1 MDFMSPRETAGPASG
16 PDADQQGDGR
26 REGGSRTR
34 RRLIE
39 TAQELLAE
47 QGEDA
52 IRLRE
57 LTAAAQVNVAA
68 VHYHFGSLR
77 ALFEV
82 AETEAVE
89 YIVGAQLAELDAL
102 GAALDA
108 MVRAFPDMHVHNDP
122 YPVQFGA
129 GDWTTVIG
137 RVTGTF
143 SGEMVLPDGTVI
155 PGTGKSFEVDLTT
168 TARWEEELMV
178 EEWVFWDSALMA
190 QQIGLA

>member
-1 MDFMSPRETAGPASG
+1 MTTPTDSG
-16 PDADQQGDGR
+16 RAAHNLRLMQEGDSAFNR
-26 REGGSRTR
+26 HDK
-34 RRLIE
+34 
-39 TAQELLAE
+39 AYF
-47 QGEDA
+47 
-52 IRLRE
+52 
-57 LTAAAQVNVAA
+57 VAA
-68 VHYHFGSLR
+68 HHPDMVAHIMGSLQP
-77 ALFEV
+77 V
-82 AETEAVE
+82 
-89 YIVGAQLAELDAL
+89 VGRDAL
-102 GAALDA
+102 GTALEA
-108 MVRAFPDMHVHNDP
+108 MLRAFPDMHVHNDP

-168 TARWEEELMV
+168 TARWEGETMV